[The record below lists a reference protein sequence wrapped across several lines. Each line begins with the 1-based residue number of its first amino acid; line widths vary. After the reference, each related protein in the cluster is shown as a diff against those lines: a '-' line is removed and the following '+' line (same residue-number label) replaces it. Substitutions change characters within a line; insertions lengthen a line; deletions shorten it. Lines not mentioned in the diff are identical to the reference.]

1 MNKSKAFLDTKL
13 FKRLLSYVLVY
24 KVVFIFVAISA
35 VLISIFST
43 ITPYLIKIAVMIT
56 WQFQILKI
64 LFLLFL

>member
-43 ITPYLIKIAVMIT
+43 ITPYLIKIAVDDY
-56 WQFQILKI
+56 LAVSKI
-64 LFLLFL
+64 NEISF